1 MVTSAS
7 YQIRTALERDAAQI
21 AHLSHELG
29 YPVAESELQLRLTA
43 LLAST
48 RDLVLV
54 AAGPESA
61 LLGWI
66 AVTSHLAL
74 EISPRAEITGLVVGA
89 AARRAGVGRALVDA
103 VEAWA
108 AQQGFGV
115 IAVRSNVLRSES
127 HPFYQSLG
135 YRQRKTQHYY
145 EKTLPRTSGG

>member
-1 MVTSAS
+1 MATIVS
-7 YQIRTALERDAAQI
+7 YQIRTALEADALQI

-29 YPVAESELQLRLTA
+29 YPVAESELQLRLKA
-43 LLAST
+43 LLESA

-54 AAGPESA
+54 AADGESV

-66 AVTSHLAL
+66 AATVRLGL
-74 EISPRAEITGLVVGA
+74 ETGEKAEITGLVVGA
-89 AARRAGVGRALVDA
+89 AARRAGVGRALVGA

-108 AQQGFGV
+108 AQQGMGV

-127 HPFYQSLG
+127 HPFYQKLG

-145 EKTLPRTSGG
+145 EKTLARLSGG

>member
-1 MVTSAS
+1 MATSAS

-29 YPVAESELQLRLTA
+29 YPVAESELLLRLKT

-54 AAGPESA
+54 AAGPDLK

-66 AVTSHLAL
+66 AVAPHLAL
-74 EISPRAEITGLVVGA
+74 ETGHRAEITGLVVGA
-89 AARRAGVGRALVDA
+89 AARRAGVGRALVGA
-103 VEAWA
+103 AEAWA

-115 IAVRSNVLRSES
+115 ITVRSNVLRVES
-127 HPFYQSLG
+127 HPFYQGLG
-135 YRQRKTQHYY
+135 YRQRKTQHCY
-145 EKTLPRTSGG
+145 EKTLPRAS

>member
-1 MVTSAS
+1 MGRTAS
-7 YQIRTALERDAAQI
+7 YRIRTALESDAAQL
-21 AHLSHELG
+21 AHLSLELG
-29 YPVAESELQLRLTA
+29 YPVSASELQLRLKA

-54 AAGPESA
+54 AADPDA
-61 LLGWI
+61 KLLGWI
-66 AVTSHLAL
+66 AVASRLAV

-89 AARRAGVGRALVDA
+89 AARRSGVGRALVDA
-103 VEAWA
+103 GEAWA

-145 EKTLPRTSGG
+145 EKTLPRASGG